1 MFPFRCF
8 SPNICPGLEL
18 RGHTVA
24 LFCFLRN
31 LHTALHSGCTSLH
44 SHQQCRGA
52 TFSPHPL
59 QHLSF
64 VDFLMMAILSGV
76 LYCTAGFF
84 FLPLGCLWPFCLL
97 PLGVKNFFLGCVC
110 YQGLIFPCGFAVL
123 KAGVGWVSCDMTIS

>member
-8 SPNICPGLEL
+8 SPTICPGLESQ
-18 RGHTVA
+18 GHMVA
-24 LFCFLRN
+24 LFSVFY
-31 LHTALHSGCTSLH
+31 GTSILL
-44 SHQQCRGA
+44 SIVAVPVYIPTNSVGGLP
-52 TFSPHPL
+52 SLHPL

-123 KAGVGWVSCDMTIS
+123 KAGAGWVSCDMTIS